1 MSRLGCALA
10 VAVLGGGG
18 AAGDLETVLQD
29 DALVLNRPE
38 AQVRAATEQIAGLG
52 ADRLR
57 ITAGWATVSPAPD
70 AREVPGAPFDP
81 ADPSTYDQ
89 ERASWAGRRTWPGRR
104 LETYRL
110 ARRLLDGAWEYGPA
124 VELAG

>member
-18 AAGDLETVLQD
+18 AAGGLETVLQD

-52 ADRLR
+52 ADRR
-57 ITAGWATVSPAPD
+57 SSWRGEARRPAPA
-70 AREVPGAPFDP
+70 ARIGRSGSLREADRPIVYAIVRVVERAGAP
-81 ADPSTYDQ
+81 
-89 ERASWAGRRTWPGRR
+89 ASVW
-104 LETYRL
+104 
-110 ARRLLDGAWEYGPA
+110 
-124 VELAG
+124 

>member
-89 ERASWAGRRTWPGRR
+89 ERWRALDTAVAAARDAG
-104 LETYRL
+104 
-110 ARRLLDGAWEYGPA
+110 LD
-124 VELAG
+124 VQLAG

>member
-1 MSRLGCALA
+1 
-10 VAVLGGGG
+10 
-18 AAGDLETVLQD
+18 
-29 DALVLNRPE
+29 VLNRPE

-70 AREVPGAPFDP
+70 AREVPGTPFDP

-104 LETYRL
+104 RETYRL